1 MDRHEFKDVAIL
13 EIDVHVRDPFPFPRA
28 GSTRITQ
35 EDFPVVLQAVRRYA
49 VERLGPDAIRPE
61 RSE

>member
-1 MDRHEFKDVAIL
+1 MDGHAFEDVATL
-13 EIDVHVRDPFPFPRA
+13 EIDVRVPDPFPFPRA

-35 EDFPVVLQAVRRYA
+35 EDFPVVLESVRRYA
-49 VERLGPDAIRPE
+49 IERLGPDALRPE